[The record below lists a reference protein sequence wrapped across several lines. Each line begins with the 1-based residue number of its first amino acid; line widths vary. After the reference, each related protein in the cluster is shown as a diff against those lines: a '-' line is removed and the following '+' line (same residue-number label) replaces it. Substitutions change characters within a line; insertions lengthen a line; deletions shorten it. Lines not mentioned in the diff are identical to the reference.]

1 MRPKLLLSLTLV
13 TILLLVFSGCASK
26 TPAPTLAGSTATPL
40 PDQDRCSA
48 ANLPGEIARL
58 DELTTEFEDVL
69 ALAGVTPQEQL
80 APVIL
85 RLQDVRRGTE
95 KLDLPECA
103 AALKTSTIDYMN
115 QVVAYLTLFM
125 GGTNAA
131 DVINNELAKSDGLK
145 TAYETERAR
154 LLNVAYEPQP
164 TRTPLPTT
172 VVVTVSN
179 TGAADVPLYDLPRD
193 TSNVVGSM
201 QPGGQA
207 TAIARTADNAWLLIP
222 VSEEQYV
229 CVQTALISVTGAVD
243 QLPVFEETVQSP

>member
-1 MRPKLLLSLTLV
+1 MRPKLFLSLTLV
-13 TILLLVFSGCASK
+13 TILLLLFSGCTP
-26 TPAPTLAGSTATPL
+26 TPAPTLAAFTQTP
-40 PDQDRCSA
+40 PAAQDRCSA
-48 ANLPGEIARL
+48 ENLPAEIAKL
-58 DELTTEFEDVL
+58 DGLTDEFADVL
-69 ALAGVTPQEQL
+69 ELAGVTPQEQL

-85 RLQDVRRGTE
+85 RLQDVRRSTE

-103 AALKTSTIDYMN
+103 ATLKTGTVDYMN
-115 QVVAYLTLFM
+115 QVVSYLTLFM

-145 TAYETERAR
+145 IAYETERAR

-179 TGAADVPLYDLPRD
+179 AGATDVPLYDLPRD
-193 TSNVVGSM
+193 TATVVGSM

-207 TAIARTADNAWLLIP
+207 NAIARTADNAWLLIP

-229 CVQTALISVTGAVD
+229 CVQTALVTVSGAVD

>member
-1 MRPKLLLSLTLV
+1 MRPKLFLSLTLV
-13 TILLLVFSGCASK
+13 TILLLVFSGCTP
-26 TPAPTLAGSTATPL
+26 TPAPTLAAFTQTP
-40 PDQDRCSA
+40 PPAQDRCSA
-48 ANLPGEIARL
+48 QNLPGEIAKL
-58 DELTTEFEDVL
+58 DELTGKFADVL
-69 ALAGVTPQEQL
+69 ELAGVTPQEQL

-85 RLQDVRRGTE
+85 RLQDVRRSAE

-103 AALKTSTIDYMN
+103 ATLKTGTVDYMN
-115 QVVAYLTLFM
+115 QVVSYLTLFM

-179 TGAADVPLYDLPRD
+179 SGTTEVPLYDLPRD
-193 TSNVVGSM
+193 TATVVGSM

-207 TAIARTADNAWLLIP
+207 NAIARTADNAWLLIP

-229 CVQTALISVTGAVD
+229 CVQTALVSVTGSVD

>member
-1 MRPKLLLSLTLV
+1 MRPKILISLTLV

-26 TPAPTLAGSTATPL
+26 TPAPTLAAFTQTP
-40 PDQDRCSA
+40 PAAQDRCSA
-48 ANLPGEIARL
+48 ENLPAEIAKL
-58 DELTTEFEDVL
+58 DDKTAEFADVL
-69 ALAGVTPQEQL
+69 ELAGVTPQEQL

-85 RLQDVRRGTE
+85 RLQDIRRGTE

-103 AALKTSTIDYMN
+103 TTLKTNTVDYMN
-115 QVVAYLTLFM
+115 QVVSYLTLFM
-125 GGTNAA
+125 SGTNAA
-131 DVINNELAKSDGLK
+131 DVINEELAKSDGLK
-145 TAYETERAR
+145 TTYETERAR

-172 VVVTVSN
+172 VVVTISN
-179 TGAADVPLYDLPRD
+179 AGATDVPLYDLPRD
-193 TSNVVGSM
+193 TATVVGSM

-229 CVQTALISVTGAVD
+229 CVQTALVSVTGAVD
-243 QLPVFEETVQSP
+243 QLPVFEETVESP

>member
-1 MRPKLLLSLTLV
+1 MRPKLFLSLTLV
-13 TILLLVFSGCASK
+13 TILLLVFSGCTP
-26 TPAPTLAGSTATPL
+26 TPASTLAAFTQTP
-40 PDQDRCSA
+40 PPAQDRCSA
-48 ANLPGEIARL
+48 ENLPGEIAKL
-58 DELTTEFEDVL
+58 DELTGEFAEVL
-69 ALAGVTPQEQL
+69 ELAGVTPQEQL

-85 RLQDVRRGTE
+85 RLQDIRRSAE
-95 KLDLPECA
+95 KLNLPECTA
-103 AALKTSTIDYMN
+103 TLKTGTVDYMN
-115 QVVAYLTLFM
+115 QVISYLTLFM

-179 TGAADVPLYDLPRD
+179 TGATEIPLYDLPRD
-193 TSNVVGSM
+193 TATVVGSM

-207 TAIARTADNAWLLIP
+207 NAIARTADNAWLLIP

-229 CVQTALISVTGAVD
+229 CVQTALVTVTGAVD

>member
-1 MRPKLLLSLTLV
+1 MRPKLILSLTLV
-13 TILLLVFSGCASK
+13 TILLLLFSGCTP
-26 TPAPTLAGSTATPL
+26 TPAPTLAAVTATPL
-40 PDQDRCSA
+40 TAQDRCSA
-48 ANLPGEIARL
+48 ENLPGEIAKL
-58 DELTTEFEDVL
+58 DELTAEFEDVL
-69 ALAGVTPQEQL
+69 GLAGVTPQEQL

-85 RLQDVRRGTE
+85 RLQDVRRSTE

-103 AALKTSTIDYMN
+103 ATLKTYTADYMN
-115 QVVAYLTLFM
+115 QVVSYLTLFM

-172 VVVTVSN
+172 VVVTVTN
-179 TGAADVPLYDLPRD
+179 PGAAEVPLYDLPRD
-193 TSNVVGSM
+193 TATVVGSM
-201 QPGGQA
+201 QAGGQA

-229 CVQTALISVTGAVD
+229 CVQTALVSVTGAID